1 MHGFN
6 CRAFFYFTIAYDSIC
21 RALGVFLFVMN
32 ILEQLNEQQLNAAHI
47 TEGNLRVIAGAGSG
61 KTKLLVGRY
70 AFLVR
75 ECGIDA
81 ANILCVTFTNKAAG
95 EMKKRIRAAIGE
107 GYDTSLIC
115 TYHGFCARLLRDD
128 MDKFLLPKKFQIID
142 VSQQKS
148 ILESIYEKR
157 GLKMDFATFERILHC
172 ITKAKQTMDYVP
184 RMCSR
189 QPIQIM
195 EAIET
200 QEDEIVEE
208 FMQLQKE
215 SFSLDFHDLINFAVY
230 LLETNEDVREKWQ
243 DRLNYIQVDEFQDSS
258 HKEMRLIDILS
269 EKYRNLMIV
278 GDPDQNIYEW
288 RGSDV
293 KLLVDFDKIHAAT
306 KTVFLNRNYRSTP
319 QILNCANTLI
329 AKNHYRLE
337 KDLYTENPNGN
348 LVYHY
353 HEKNDFAVA
362 DRIVGLIKKI
372 HTENNWPYSYFT
384 VLYRSSFLSRVVEDK
399 LAENVIPYEILGGV
413 KFFHRMEVQDIVAYL
428 KLIVFDD
435 DSSFKRIVN
444 KPKRQFSRLKMQK
457 LMACQKHGES
467 LFKTLCHMYPQTSLM
482 VNPISS
488 DGSEGNT
495 IYDFIHHVEDIREQ
509 VPNLAIHEL
518 VQRICDAFG
527 YEQYIRELGD
537 MERLD
542 NLAEFKRIAG
552 EYERNFG
559 DKLSAEDFLNQISLQ
574 YNDEDSPD
582 TDAVK
587 MMTIHAA
594 KGLEFPCVFLIGMT
608 EGVFPSSKTI
618 EERKELG
625 LEEERRLCYVAIT
638 RAEKRLFL
646 FDADGTSPK
655 GIQNNPSRFLL
666 EIGEENVVREGNLP
680 ADFLHGSAAALK
692 NVLDSENSD
701 ECDQLQLDTLQSI
714 EHPIFGRG
722 TIVGKNPRTGAFKVK
737 FDKLERERDIAGSF
751 FASLRKVEKD
761 PVSNEAS
768 ERENGFSQN
777 GLWSDSSIPQTG
789 WTCVGMTDLGKGHYT
804 TCEMCKSTTI
814 RYVHHMQHP
823 NYPHTLGVGCVCAG
837 RMEGNVE
844 RAKTREANFK
854 GRAQQKKHFLSK
866 KWKQSSRGNE
876 YAKLK
881 DHVIVVFQ
889 LNKGANA
896 APLYSFSVDQVL
908 SKAVCKTLA
917 EAKAR
922 AFDFVIGM
930 R

>member
-1 MHGFN
+1 M
-6 CRAFFYFTIAYDSIC
+6 
-21 RALGVFLFVMN
+21 FVMN

-70 AFLVR
+70 AFLVK

-128 MDKFLLPKKFQIID
+128 IDKLLLPKKFQIID

-148 ILESIYEKR
+148 VLESIYEKR

-172 ITKAKQTMDYVP
+172 ITKVKQTIDYVP

-189 QPIQIM
+189 RSVQII

-208 FMQLQKE
+208 YMQIQKE

-230 LLETNEDVREKWQ
+230 LLETNVEVRDKWQ

-269 EKYRNLMIV
+269 EKYGNLMIV

-293 KLLVDFDKIHAAT
+293 KLLVDFDKTHSST
-306 KTVFLNRNYRSTP
+306 ETVFLNRNYRSTP

-362 DRIVGLIKKI
+362 DRIVELIKKI

-384 VLYRSSFLSRVVEDK
+384 VLYRSSFLSRIVEDK

-413 KFFHRMEVQDIVAYL
+413 KFFHRMEVQDVVAYL

-444 KPKRQFSRLKMQK
+444 KPKRQFSRAKMQK
-457 LMACQKHGES
+457 LVACQKLGES
-467 LFKTLCHMYPQTSLM
+467 LFKTLCNMFPQTSLI
-482 VNPISS
+482 VNDVSNE
-488 DGSEGNT
+488 GSERNT
-495 IYDFIHHVEDIREQ
+495 IYDFIHHVEDIRKQ
-509 VPNLAIHEL
+509 VPSLAIHEL

-646 FDADGTSPK
+646 FDAEGTSPK

-680 ADFLHGSAAALK
+680 IEFLHSSSAALK
-692 NVLDSENSD
+692 NTLDSEKMD
-701 ECDQLQLDTLQSI
+701 ECGHFQFEVQQLI

-722 TIVGKNPRTGAFKVK
+722 TVVGKNPRTGAFKVK
-737 FDKLERERDIAGSF
+737 FDRFERERDIAESF
-751 FASLRKVEKD
+751 FASLRKTATE
-761 PVSNEAS
+761 PVSNEDS
-768 ERENGFSQN
+768 ESVGGPSQK
-777 GLWSDSSIPQTG
+777 GCWSDPNIPKTG
-789 WTCVGMTDLGKGHYT
+789 WKCIGMTDLGKGNYT
-804 TCEMCKSTTI
+804 TCEMCRSSTI

-823 NYPHTLGVGCVCAG
+823 QYPRVLGVGCVCAG
-837 RMEGNVE
+837 RMEGNIE
-844 RAKTREANFK
+844 LAKFREADFK
-854 GRAQQKKHFLSK
+854 RRAQRK
-866 KWKQSSRGNE
+866 SR
-876 YAKLK
+876 LCR
-881 DHVIVVFQ
+881 
-889 LNKGANA
+889 L
-896 APLYSFSVDQVL
+896 
-908 SKAVCKTLA
+908 
-917 EAKAR
+917 
-922 AFDFVIGM
+922 
-930 R
+930 